1 MSAFR
6 IDIYNAA
13 GTKLNQITDIG
24 AVTITSRAS
33 RLGELRFDV
42 PQLVAI
48 ERGVQRGR
56 VYKLYHRVDG
66 LLGTFYHSTQE
77 LDANGDILT
86 VTCHDQLVELT
97 RKTVGFNWAFNGET
111 MASAM
116 GRIVSRFG
124 GGWSV
129 TTDHS
134 GGDFYDVTYDTAGE
148 SFLELA
154 ETIRRTQAGWFALSG
169 DKQIKYG
176 RWLDSRLSGAIAAR
190 LVSSDNPATWTGGG
204 NALITELGV
213 SENSADIVNRVI
225 AVGQGLGAAQ
235 FNLRYSDETAPYTIY
250 SRKNWDGDN
259 EDGTNSAGALTSEYY
274 IEDADSI
281 AEYGLNEATIN
292 FGVKPAGTSAAD
304 MLNAGNALY
313 ATASAYLARAR
324 KHLTNYTIACVG
336 LPKTVAPGDVIEV
349 DYFNVATVLDANGVA
364 VRKSKIR
371 LDKLRLFVAEVA
383 HDFDEVGGVRK
394 SRLVVS
400 NTGELL
406 ADTVEIVTSL
416 IRDAKRFKLV
426 PHPSLAPRSFA
437 GKSVQI
443 NSTLKYEYRFVFDSR
458 IAELNRVRLE
468 FNVSKLRSNSSSSTA
483 ASSAT
488 TTQSGGSS
496 TQSVT
501 SASGGA
507 TSSTTNSASD
517 GNSLDFTYSTSIAYV
532 YNSGFTNSSM
542 AAALYTDYASFG
554 GNTGGIAYGTA
565 GAQHGHYNAENNHQH
580 TSAAHAHMFYL
591 PGHAHGFTIP
601 NHSHGVTINIPD
613 HSHGMA
619 HTHPIEWG
627 VFEDAV
633 EAAGVS
639 VWLNGTQIT
648 PIKNLMTGQFAG
660 NDVDGEGWFYVDFT
674 SALVAMGDWHGVQ
687 SVEIRCAQ
695 GRGEVFAR
703 SNEWLTV
710 IPIAAND

>member
-6 IDIYNAA
+6 IDVYSAA
-13 GTKLNQITDIG
+13 GTKLNWFDQLSGVSITK
-24 AVTITSRAS
+24 RAS
-33 RLGELRFDV
+33 RLGELRFSV
-42 PQLVAI
+42 PQLVALD
-48 ERGVQRGR
+48 RGVQRGR
-56 VYKLYHRVDG
+56 VYKLYHITDG
-66 LLGTFYHSTQE
+66 LIGTFYHSSQE
-77 LDANGDILT
+77 LDTSGDVLT
-86 VTCHDQLVELT
+86 VTCHDQLIELT
-97 RKTVGFNWAFNGET
+97 RKTVGFNWVFNGET

-116 GRIVSRFG
+116 GRIVLRFG

-134 GGDFYDVTYDTAGE
+134 GGDFYNVTYDTAGE
-148 SFLELA
+148 SFLELL
-154 ETIRRTQAGWFALSG
+154 ETIRRTQAGYFSLSG

-176 RWLDSRLSGAIAAR
+176 RWLDSRLSGAVAAR
-190 LVSSDNPATWTGGG
+190 LVSSDNPASWTGGG

-235 FNLRYSDETAPYTIY
+235 FNLRYSDKATPYAINN
-250 SRKNWDGDN
+250 RKNWDGSN
-259 EDGTNSAGALTSEYY
+259 MYGANSAGALTSEYY

-281 AEYGLNEATIN
+281 AEYGLHEATIN

-313 ATASAYLARAR
+313 ATAVAYLARAR

-336 LPKTVAPGDVIEV
+336 LPKTVAAGDVIEV
-349 DYFNVATVLDANGVA
+349 DYFDVATVLDANGNA

-371 LDKLRLFVAEVA
+371 LNKLRLFVAEVS
-383 HDFDEVGGVRK
+383 HDFDDAGGVRK

-426 PHPSLAPRSFA
+426 PHPSLAPRSVA

-443 NSTLKYEYRFVFDSR
+443 SSTLKYEYRFVFDSR

-468 FNVSKLRSNSSSSTA
+468 FSVSKLRSNSSSSTA
-483 ASSAT
+483 ASTAT
-488 TTQSGGSS
+488 TTQDGGSS
-496 TQSVT
+496 TQSTT

-507 TSSTTNSASD
+507 TSSTTNSAGDSSTLD
-517 GNSLDFTYSTSIAYV
+517 YAYSSSIGYGNGL
-532 YNSGFTNSSM
+532 GFTSAGIL
-542 AAALYTDYASFG
+542 AASYTEYTAFG
-554 GNTGGIAYGTA
+554 GNTGGISYGTA
-565 GAQHGHYNAENNHQH
+565 GAQHGHYNAENNHRH
-580 TSAAHAHMFYL
+580 EYGVHAHKFYL
-591 PGHAHGFTIP
+591 PAHSHGFTIAA
-601 NHSHGVTINIPD
+601 HSHGVTINIPS
-613 HSHGMA
+613 HSHNMA

-627 VFEDAV
+627 VFEDSV
-633 EAAGVS
+633 SPAGVS

-674 SALVAMGDWHGVQ
+674 AALVAMGDWHGPQ
-687 SVEIRCAQ
+687 SAEIRCAQ

-710 IPIAAND
+710 IPIAAAD

>member
-13 GTKLNQITDIG
+13 GTKLNQFTDIG

-42 PQLVAI
+42 PQLVALD
-48 ERGVQRGR
+48 RGVQRGR
-56 VYKLYHRVDG
+56 VYKLYHRTDG

-77 LDANGDILT
+77 LDASGDVLT

-97 RKTVGFNWAFNGET
+97 RRTVGFNWKFNGET

-129 TTDHS
+129 ATAQS
-134 GGDFYDVTYDTAGE
+134 SGDFYDVTYDTAGE
-148 SFLELA
+148 SFLELL
-154 ETIRRTQAGWFALSG
+154 ETIRRTQAGWFSLSG

-176 RWLDSRLSGAIAAR
+176 RWLDSRLGGAIAAR
-190 LVSSDNPATWTGGG
+190 LVSNDSPQSWTAGGD
-204 NALITELGV
+204 ALITELGV

-235 FNLRYSDETAPYTIY
+235 FNLRYSDETTPYAIN
-250 SRKNWDGDN
+250 SRKNWDGSNDN
-259 EDGTNSAGALTSEYY
+259 GAAPSGALTEEYY
-274 IEDADSI
+274 IEDTNSI
-281 AEYGLNEATIN
+281 AEYGLHEATIN

-313 ATASAYLARAR
+313 ATAVAYLARAR
-324 KHLTNYTIACVG
+324 KHLTNYTVSCVG

-349 DYFNVATVLDANGVA
+349 DYFNVATILDANGNA

-371 LDKLRLFVAEVA
+371 LDKMRLFVAEVS
-383 HDFDEVGGVRK
+383 HDFDDAGGVRK
-394 SRLVVS
+394 SKLVVS

-426 PHPSLAPRSFA
+426 PHPSLVPRSVA
-437 GKSVQI
+437 GKSVQV
-443 NSTLKYEYRFVFDSR
+443 NPTLAYQYRLVFDSR

-483 ASSAT
+483 SSSAT
-488 TTQSGGSS
+488 TTQSGGGS
-496 TQSVT
+496 TQSTT

-507 TSSTTNSASD
+507 TSSTTNSAGDSSTLD
-517 GNSLDFTYSTSIAYV
+517 YAYSSSIGYANSL
-532 YNSGFTNSSM
+532 GFTSAGIL
-542 AAALYTDYASFG
+542 AASYTEYTAFS

-580 TSAAHAHMFYL
+580 EYVAHAHKFYL
-591 PGHAHGFTIP
+591 PAHAHGFTIP
-601 NHSHGVTINIPD
+601 NHSHGVTINIPA
-613 HSHGMA
+613 HSHGME

-633 EAAGVS
+633 EPAGVS
-639 VWLNGTQIT
+639 VWLNGTQST
-648 PIKNLMTGQFAG
+648 PIKDLMTGQFAG
-660 NDVDGEGWFYVDFT
+660 NDVDGEGWYYVDFT
-674 SALVAMGDWHGVQ
+674 AALVAMGDWHGVQ